1 MSILLQTAVIF
12 GICLLSQWISAIL
25 PFTFPGNVISMI
37 ILFLLL
43 LSGLLKV
50 KHINEVG
57 EFLRKN
63 MAFFFIP
70 AGVELM
76 GKIDLLKGNIIS
88 LLLIC
93 AISTVLTFAATALT
107 VRAVS
112 CLQKKFQKVAK

>member
-1 MSILLQTAVIF
+1 MNILLQIALIF
-12 GICLLSQWISAIL
+12 GICLLSQWISYIL

-43 LSGLLKV
+43 FSGLLKL

-63 MAFFFIP
+63 MAFFFVP

-88 LLLIC
+88 LILIC
-93 AISTVLTFAATALT
+93 VISTILTFATTAFT

-112 CLQKKFQKVAK
+112 KLQKKLKKAAK